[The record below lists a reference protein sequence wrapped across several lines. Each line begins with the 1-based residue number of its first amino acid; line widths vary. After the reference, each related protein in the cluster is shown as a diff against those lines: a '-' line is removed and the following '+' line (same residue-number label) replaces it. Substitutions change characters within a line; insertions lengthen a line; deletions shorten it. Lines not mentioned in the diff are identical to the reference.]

1 MSFIHNPVCGFINEH
16 LMLKRLIFLFAF
28 LSCIVAFQMD
38 AQSQEATVNKELHHR
53 ITSMDGL
60 VALWDFSEE
69 EGTVR
74 KGKGKGGF
82 DLVEA
87 VSPMPRINEGPVS
100 GFSTAFNGVN
110 YLTMPNSK
118 TGALN
123 IYGDNRGVTVMAW
136 VKWTGEQT
144 GFVAGMWNEHEGGG
158 KRQYGLFVSLPYYN
172 GKDQVCGHISKTG
185 KPTAPFPYS
194 IDYSASPQKIPLNE
208 WVCVAFTYDGKNIR
222 SFLNGKF
229 ESRESELID
238 HTIGFEGYPNGL
250 TQVKNPYHYPDG
262 IGNNGSDFT
271 IGAVSLKRG
280 IGNLFKGLIGGVAVY
295 DRALSEMEMNFV
307 VNGNSVGKDFLNGK
321 WQGVTDTVT
330 RETMSM
336 DFKYGNAVNTVLNGM
351 EMKETYNRID
361 SNNHIIVAITA
372 GKINT
377 RWIITPVDN
386 NTFLLNNEADQ
397 RRLHTARNGM
407 PHEISWGWTD
417 PSGILFHRLR

>member
-1 MSFIHNPVCGFINEH
+1 
-16 LMLKRLIFLFAF
+16 MLKYLVMLFAF
-28 LSCIVAFQMD
+28 LMCHSVLCFD
-38 AQSQEATVNKELHHR
+38 ALGQDSSVNKNLRNR
-53 ITSMDGL
+53 INSINGL
-60 VALWDFSEE
+60 VALWDFQEE
-69 EGTVR
+69 EGSVR
-74 KGKGKGGF
+74 KGKGKGEF

-100 GFSTAFNGVN
+100 GYSTAFNGVN
-110 YLTMPNSK
+110 YLSMPNSK

-185 KPTAPFPYS
+185 KPSPPFPYS
-194 IDYSASPQKIPLNE
+194 IDYSASPQQIPKNE
-208 WVCVAFTYDGKNIR
+208 WVCVAFTYDGKNIK

-229 ESRESELID
+229 ESRGPELIE

-295 DRALSEMEMNFV
+295 DRALSETEMNFI
-307 VNGNSVGKDFLNGK
+307 VNG
-321 WQGVTDTVT
+321 
-330 RETMSM
+330 
-336 DFKYGNAVNTVLNGM
+336 
-351 EMKETYNRID
+351 
-361 SNNHIIVAITA
+361 
-372 GKINT
+372 
-377 RWIITPVDN
+377 
-386 NTFLLNNEADQ
+386 
-397 RRLHTARNGM
+397 
-407 PHEISWGWTD
+407 
-417 PSGILFHRLR
+417 